1 MEGYEVK
8 RLENVV
14 STADIFVTNV
24 RNKSLKKLG
33 LDYESLAPEFPRL
46 VYGHLSAFGQAG
58 PMVDDPGYDFG

>member
-1 MEGYEVK
+1 M
-8 RLENVV
+8 
-14 STADIFVTNV
+14 